1 MTKEEFL
8 KIKKRLDDKA
18 RKIREAKEEEYFS
31 TDDVLANLRKIAKF
45 RNKKTPQM
53 IMDLMSKQ
61 LVSISDMV
69 DNDVIEEFTQEE
81 WDEKFVDILNYTYKL
96 YASLYF

>member
-18 RKIREAKEEEYFS
+18 RKVREAKEEEYFS
-31 TDDVLANLRKIAKF
+31 TDDVLANLKKIAQF

-53 IMDLMSKQ
+53 IMDLVSKQ
-61 LVSISDMV
+61 LVSVSDMV
-69 DNDVIEEFTQEE
+69 DNYEFEEFSQEE
-81 WDEKFVDILNYTYKL
+81 WDAKFVDILNYTYKL
-96 YASLYF
+96 YASIVK